1 MPITLD
7 KKLPAVDILRS
18 ENIFVMD
25 EIRALH
31 QDIRPLQILIL
42 NLMPLKEETELQILR
57 CLSNSPLQIDVTF
70 LMVSSHAP
78 KNTPVSHLNKFYIH
92 FEDIKKDYFDGMII
106 TGAPIEFLE
115 FEEVDFWD
123 ELTKIMDW
131 TETHVTSTMYQ
142 CWGAQAA
149 MYYFYGIRKRILPEK
164 MFGLFWH
171 KVNDR
176 KIPLVR
182 GFDDIFLAPHSRH
195 TEVNLEE
202 VKACEKITV
211 LAESDEAGFFLGM
224 SDDGRK
230 IFIQG
235 HPEYDRVTLDGE
247 YKRDAEKGMEIA
259 LPKNYYKN
267 DDPSSRPLLMW
278 RAHSAHLYMNWP
290 NYYVYQI
297 TPYNLYGA
305 PEIGH

>member
-1 MPITLD
+1 MPIKIQSD
-7 KKLPAVDILRS
+7 LPAKEILEK

-78 KNTPVSHLNKFYIH
+78 KNTSVSHLNKFYIH

-131 TETHVTSTMYQ
+131 TGTHVTSTMYQ

-224 SDDGRK
+224 SDEGPK
-230 IFIQG
+230 IFI
-235 HPEYDRVTLDGE
+235 
-247 YKRDAEKGMEIA
+247 
-259 LPKNYYKN
+259 
-267 DDPSSRPLLMW
+267 
-278 RAHSAHLYMNWP
+278 
-290 NYYVYQI
+290 
-297 TPYNLYGA
+297 
-305 PEIGH
+305 